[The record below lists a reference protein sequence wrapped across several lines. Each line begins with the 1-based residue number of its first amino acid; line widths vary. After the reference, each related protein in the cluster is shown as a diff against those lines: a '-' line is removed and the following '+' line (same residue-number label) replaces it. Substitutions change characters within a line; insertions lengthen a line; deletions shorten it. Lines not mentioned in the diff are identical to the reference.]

1 MDDLIKEGLIYVPRY
16 VSQESDLDFGDVVT
30 HENYN
35 EKLNL
40 NTKQGDYNTEILK
53 LLFTETDQTK
63 VPHVPYIEN
72 IIKEIIII
80 TTTVMTVVSKFGN
93 GSKLLA
99 TNC

>member
-40 NTKQGDYNTEILK
+40 NT
-53 LLFTETDQTK
+53 
-63 VPHVPYIEN
+63 
-72 IIKEIIII
+72 
-80 TTTVMTVVSKFGN
+80 
-93 GSKLLA
+93 
-99 TNC
+99 